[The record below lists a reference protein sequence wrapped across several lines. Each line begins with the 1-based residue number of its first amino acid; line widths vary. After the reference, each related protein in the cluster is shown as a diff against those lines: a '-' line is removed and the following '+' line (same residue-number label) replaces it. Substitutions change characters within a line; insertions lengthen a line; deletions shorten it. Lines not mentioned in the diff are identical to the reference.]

1 MASSTSSNPLSSGTS
16 VFTTVPDLFF
26 IPEFVSTD
34 KSNKC
39 SALSC
44 DWTTGIALYSRNIIY
59 SNALL
64 IYQREIRHLIVQGN
78 IWIFGGLVWT
88 LVASTK
94 VLIANPQGWVMFV
107 SVFCFIFTTLWFLI
121 FISGANKSSIW
132 PTLDVVYHSL
142 AAFFYLSAAVVQA
155 YITISLKSVTSM
167 FFKEYQLDI
176 AAVVMCYVVTLL
188 YALHAI
194 FSTMRWKSS
203 S

>member
-1 MASSTSSNPLSSGTS
+1 MCPSPESDQKTASFPSFSESFFFLFAACDPLGY
-16 VFTTVPDLFF
+16 
-26 IPEFVSTD
+26 
-34 KSNKC
+34 
-39 SALSC
+39 
-44 DWTTGIALYSRNIIY
+44 TGCKAEHRIRIAKNIF
-59 SNALL
+59 LVVL
-64 IYQREIRHLIVQGN
+64 M
-78 IWIFGGLVWT
+78 IFGGLVWT

>member
-1 MASSTSSNPLSSGTS
+1 MVNITRKHTQIDSMKGTARGPFIWGERQNCLSR
-16 VFTTVPDLFF
+16 VM
-26 IPEFVSTD
+26 
-34 KSNKC
+34 
-39 SALSC
+39 
-44 DWTTGIALYSRNIIY
+44 
-59 SNALL
+59 
-64 IYQREIRHLIVQGN
+64 
-78 IWIFGGLVWT
+78 IFGGLVWT

-107 SVFCFIFTTLWFLI
+107 SVFCFIFTTLWFFI

-155 YITISLKSVTSM
+155 YITISLKSVTST

>member
-1 MASSTSSNPLSSGTS
+1 MASSTSSNPLPSGTS

-26 IPEFVSTD
+26 IPEF
-34 KSNKC
+34 
-39 SALSC
+39 
-44 DWTTGIALYSRNIIY
+44 
-59 SNALL
+59 
-64 IYQREIRHLIVQGN
+64 
-78 IWIFGGLVWT
+78 IFGGLVWT

-155 YITISLKSVTSM
+155 YITISLKSVTST

>member
-1 MASSTSSNPLSSGTS
+1 MASSTSSNPLPSGTS

-26 IPEFVSTD
+26 IPEF
-34 KSNKC
+34 
-39 SALSC
+39 
-44 DWTTGIALYSRNIIY
+44 
-59 SNALL
+59 
-64 IYQREIRHLIVQGN
+64 
-78 IWIFGGLVWT
+78 IFGGLVWT

-107 SVFCFIFTTLWFLI
+107 SVFCFIITTLWFLI

-155 YITISLKSVTSM
+155 YVTISLKSFTST

-194 FSTMRWKSS
+194 FSTMRWKNSS
-203 S
+203 

>member
-26 IPEFVSTD
+26 IPEF
-34 KSNKC
+34 
-39 SALSC
+39 
-44 DWTTGIALYSRNIIY
+44 
-59 SNALL
+59 
-64 IYQREIRHLIVQGN
+64 REIRHLIVQGN